1 MNLPFSFIHF
11 GIYDSLK
18 DAVNPQNTYSPST
31 NALCG
36 AVAGGVAAFVTTP
49 LDVIKTVLNT
59 QEGKLAAA
67 GVNCDPCPT
76 ECSTRKLSGGSY
88 VGSWQEAVYKIR
100 EINPGDPV
108 RPFFR
113 GCWAR
118 VITAAPG
125 CALSWL
131 AYEFMKTL
139 LNSENSQQRVD
150 TSISVEKT
158 KTPATV
164 GSF

>member
-1 MNLPFSFIHF
+1 MNIWSLFSWIKSILVPFSFIHF

-18 DAVNPQNTYSPST
+18 DVVNPQNTYSPST

-76 ECSTRKLSGGSY
+76 GESFFILRNWLLRITIISSRIENFVILRCYLKSRWVLVVSDFSEWWKTILVYSWCFPTSFWDFLFRVLDKKIIRRKL
-88 VGSWQEAVYKIR
+88 
-100 EINPGDPV
+100 
-108 RPFFR
+108 
-113 GCWAR
+113 CW
-118 VITAAPG
+118 
-125 CALSWL
+125 
-131 AYEFMKTL
+131 
-139 LNSENSQQRVD
+139 
-150 TSISVEKT
+150 
-158 KTPATV
+158 
-164 GSF
+164 

>member
-1 MNLPFSFIHF
+1 MPFSFIHF

-18 DAVNPQNTYSPST
+18 DVVNPQNTYSPST

-76 ECSTRKLSGGSY
+76 AESFVILQVWLLRITTISSTN
-88 VGSWQEAVYKIR
+88 R
-100 EINPGDPV
+100 EIRYPE
-108 RPFFR
+108 R
-113 GCWAR
+113 
-118 VITAAPG
+118 
-125 CALSWL
+125 
-131 AYEFMKTL
+131 L
-139 LNSENSQQRVD
+139 LK
-150 TSISVEKT
+150 I
-158 KTPATV
+158 
-164 GSF
+164 